1 MSGNVQFT
9 SVFFVP
15 YKHNYVALWD
25 IASSQWI
32 LRQGNSTGFPISGRT
47 ANLPFDVF
55 VEWNGSGFTLTFVNW
70 TNATTRAGGAL
81 TQHHGVW
88 VQGGALNRRFVGTVL
103 PNAATSGLWR
113 ETGDGAS
120 ASFVSLGVWNQDNR
134 VVVHARHIE
143 STNTWTYQT
152 NTWRVARA
160 ASNFMQIIN
169 GAVGVGWQDAIQ
181 IGLLAHSSQSAANA
195 RWVTIGWGQTPNAG
209 TATPIPQ
216 AQAPQISTTALDNMP
231 CNVAHSPSTGVN
243 TYAWLEKSTASG
255 TTTWQGDNNATGLQS
270 GMSLLWMA

>member
-15 YKHNYVALWD
+15 FKHNYVALWD
-25 IASSQWI
+25 IGSSQWI

-70 TNATTRAGGAL
+70 TNATTRSGGSIV
-81 TQHHGVW
+81 QQDGVW
-88 VQGGALNRRFVGTVL
+88 VQNGAPNRRFVGTVL
-103 PNAATSGLWR
+103 PNSATTGLWR

-120 ASFVSLGVWNQDNR
+120 ASFVHLGIWNQDNR
-134 VVVHARHIE
+134 VLVHARHIE

-160 ASNFMQIIN
+160 AANFMQIVN
-169 GAVGVGWQDAIQ
+169 GAVGVRWQDSLHIS
-181 IGLLAHSSQSAANA
+181 LLAHSSQSAANA
-195 RWVTIGWGQTPNAG
+195 RWVTIGWGQTPGSGSNV
-209 TATPIPQ
+209 PIPQ